1 MNLNHTKS
9 SALTTH
15 ELIARIRTYLSYHEI
30 QMREML
36 TQEPLLGSFSAQ
48 LLPADSDRVCFCGT
62 GRTAANARAM
72 AYLQCFT
79 SLYTQSCPEDDSILC
94 AGRSAAEACAEGLSS
109 LLADRAAAR
118 LQDLSAAPEI
128 PESVIGG
135 YPEASRMYRL
145 LKREYGDRIQIR
157 DISGGGIQLT
167 AALIFRDAVTF
178 ASHPDAGCALERLL
192 VNAAHGSGFANAGY
206 DSGENSGIYLQQ
218 MLQKLRRSGYEI
230 RLKDCP
236 AAGIP
241 MIRIRLRQYS
251 CIQLTGCRPV
261 LQSQI

>member
-9 SALTTH
+9 SALTTQ

-128 PESVIGG
+128 PKPAQFTKTS
-135 YPEASRMYRL
+135 M
-145 LKREYGDRIQIR
+145 REYGDRIQIR